1 MLNNIDDKTRRE
13 ILSCFFYGGI
23 KVKWIDSHIHVD
35 QYKDEEK
42 SRLLKEVENS
52 KEIKGLIAVS
62 MNYQSCKETLS
73 LAKKYSF
80 IYPAIGF
87 HPEQQIHKEECE
99 QIYKLIE
106 QNAEEIVAIGE
117 VGLPYYLRKE
127 DERIA
132 ADPYIAVLKKFIELA
147 SKYNLPIVLHAVYE
161 DADIVCDLLEK
172 YKVSRAHFHWFKGSD
187 ETMKRMMRNGYY
199 ISITP
204 DVLHKEKIRKIVSYY
219 PLEYMMVETDGPWEF
234 QEDVITHPRM
244 IREVLKEISSIKNI
258 SIDKVA
264 KTIYDNTSQFYLKG

>member
-264 KTIYDNTSQFYLKG
+264 KTIYENTSQFYLKG

>member
-1 MLNNIDDKTRRE
+1 M
-13 ILSCFFYGGI
+13 
-23 KVKWIDSHIHVD
+23 KWIDSHIHVD

-42 SRLLKEVENS
+42 NRLLKEVENS
-52 KEIKGLIAVS
+52 NEIKGLIAVS

-127 DERIA
+127 DES
-132 ADPYIAVLKKFIELA
+132 IAVDIHSCIEKFIELA
-147 SKYNLPIVLHAVYE
+147 SKYNLPIILHAVYE

-187 ETMKRMMRNGYY
+187 ETMKRMMKNGYY

-234 QEDVITHPRM
+234 QEGVITHPRM
-244 IREVLKEISSIKNI
+244 IRDVLKEISVIK
-258 SIDKVA
+258 
-264 KTIYDNTSQFYLKG
+264 TYLLIRLQKQYMKIPFDFTPLFAGD

>member
-1 MLNNIDDKTRRE
+1 M
-13 ILSCFFYGGI
+13 
-23 KVKWIDSHIHVD
+23 KWIDSHIHVD

-73 LAKKYSF
+73 LAKKYPF

-99 QIYKLIE
+99 QIYQLIE

-187 ETMKRMMRNGYY
+187 ETMKRMMKNGYY

-204 DVLHKEKIRKIVSYY
+204 DVLQKEKNEVKMKDIHITTNKDGIHVEKPTSANDIIDYIKQYGFFLMLGFVIIVFLLLLKRAKK
-219 PLEYMMVETDGPWEF
+219 LE
-234 QEDVITHPRM
+234 
-244 IREVLKEISSIKNI
+244 S
-258 SIDKVA
+258 
-264 KTIYDNTSQFYLKG
+264 

>member
-1 MLNNIDDKTRRE
+1 LLNNIDDKTRKE
-13 ILSCFFYGGI
+13 VLSCFFYGGI
-23 KVKWIDSHIHVD
+23 KMKWIDSHIHVD

-42 SRLLKEVENS
+42 NRLLKEVENS
-52 KEIKGLIAVS
+52 NEIKGLIAVS

-73 LAKKYSF
+73 LAKKYPF

-127 DERIA
+127 DESIA
-132 ADPYIAVLKKFIELA
+132 VDSYIAVLKKFIELA
-147 SKYNLPIVLHAVYE
+147 SKYNLPIILHAVYE
-161 DADIVCDLLEK
+161 DADTVCDLLEK

-187 ETMKRMMRNGYY
+187 ETMKRMMKNGYY

-234 QEDVITHPRM
+234 QDDVMTHPRM
-244 IREVLKEISSIKNI
+244 IRDVLKEISVIKNI
-258 SIDKVA
+258 SVDQVA
-264 KTIYDNTSQFYLKG
+264 ETIYENTIRFYLKG

>member
-1 MLNNIDDKTRRE
+1 M
-13 ILSCFFYGGI
+13 
-23 KVKWIDSHIHVD
+23 KWIDSHIHVD

-42 SRLLKEVENS
+42 NRLLKEVENS
-52 KEIKGLIAVS
+52 NEIKGLIAVS

-73 LAKKYSF
+73 LAKNYPF

-132 ADPYIAVLKKFIELA
+132 VNPYIVVLKKFIELA
-147 SKYNLPIVLHAVYE
+147 IKYNLPTILHAVYE

-187 ETMKRMMRNGYY
+187 ETMKRMMKNGYY

-244 IREVLKEISSIKNI
+244 IQEVLKEISVIKNI

-264 KTIYDNTSQFYLKG
+264 ETIYENTSRFYLKG